1 MHRPLMIIGAVL
13 LISACGPKPPEKAE
27 NTNASPDANPAA
39 TIPTPANEST
49 AVDFVPKAAASDMF
63 EIEAA
68 KVADTRSTNPEVK
81 DFAKMMG
88 ETHTKSSAA
97 LSAALAVS
105 GVGIAPPAALPK
117 DLQDKLDD
125 LNKADAKDFDKKY
138 IDGQE
143 EAHQK
148 ALDLLTRYANDGD
161 TPALKSFATAQIST
175 VQAHLDSAKALKE
188 KLK

>member
-1 MHRPLMIIGAVL
+1 MHRPLIILGAVC
-13 LISACGPKPPEKAE
+13 LISACGPKPPEEAK

-39 TIPTPANEST
+39 TVLTPANEAK

-68 KVADTRSTNPEVK
+68 KIADTRSTNPAVK

-97 LSAALAVS
+97 LSAALAVANA
-105 GVGIAPPAALPK
+105 GITPPAALPD
-117 DLQDKLDD
+117 DLQGKLDD

-143 EAHQK
+143 DAHQK

-161 TPALKSFATAQIST
+161 MPAIKSFAVAQIST
-175 VQAHLDSAKALKE
+175 VQAHLESAKALKD